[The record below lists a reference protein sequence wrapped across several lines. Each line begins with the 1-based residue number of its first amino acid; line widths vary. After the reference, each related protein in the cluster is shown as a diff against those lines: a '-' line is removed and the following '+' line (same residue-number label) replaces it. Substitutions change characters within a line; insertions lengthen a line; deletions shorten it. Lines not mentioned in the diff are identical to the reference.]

1 MNDLIRR
8 LVWSACKTNFASW
21 QARCARKAS
30 LALTALLFT
39 ALYVSSVGA
48 ITPDLPP
55 PPRYAVAD
63 PGMHKSSSD
72 WEQFVATEA
81 PGWQAIWSRDQDVP
95 MIVVGAPLM
104 IHNVPSDAQDALALG
119 DIFLREHGALL
130 GIEPGKWVPGTPVLV
145 NRIWMVPYRESVSGI
160 PIYGGRIDLRITQSG
175 ELVAFFAK
183 THPDLDVATRPS
195 ISQGTSLKLLQ
206 SNRDFPA
213 GLELENSALEILPMG
228 DDGYLCWRMD
238 IRGSE
243 PDQRW
248 TVWVDA
254 HSGVLRAAS
263 SRVISDQVTGD
274 IQGEALPHY
283 WNDPLTAYLFSWEN
297 VQVEGAWTTSDSLGH
312 YSITVPGSAPYSIHS
327 LLSGPYV
334 QVLYD
339 DGPEASYDT
348 LTPSTPHNWTWTIAN
363 SRTDERT
370 LYHHVNLV
378 HDFFKV
384 LDPGFTGMD
393 YPVPAVCEYGN
404 AYENAFWNGYGT
416 YYGGGGSQFRSFAL
430 FCDVIYHEY
439 THGVTDQIYPSGYLP
454 YIDQSGAMN
463 EAWSDYFACT
473 ITDEPLVG
481 EGGLYL
487 SGPPYL
493 RNLDNTLRYPE
504 NWMGE
509 VHDDGRIIGGAFWD
523 LRERVGSDVSDQL
536 IHFAKYGLSEDFLS
550 YFIDVLL
557 VDDDDGNLTN
567 GSPHSIELYESFG
580 IHGIGPGLVP
590 SLNLANYYYNDDANP
605 PSSGNGNTFL
615 EANETIELW
624 LAVQNQGMLYPPP
637 AENVTVALNS
647 LYSEVEV
654 LQGQANIGNLSAGQ
668 TRWIP
673 SPLLFHIA
681 GTAQDGFASLELVI
695 SANSG
700 EVESRDTLEIMIGVP
715 QILLADDDGGF
726 PYEIYY
732 ENALHQLNR
741 TYVKRNVSSGVSPDD
756 LTLHPVVLWFCGDQR
771 SNTVTNDDQSRLI
784 SHLNNGGRL
793 ILTGQNVGEDIQ
805 QSTFFQD
812 VLGAVHTDDS
822 LTYRVV
828 DGVEGDPIG
837 DNRWL
842 LLVGPPGAQNQN
854 SVGGTHAGPDAVE
867 CFRFRDDP
875 LQRAGGIRR
884 EDPSGYRT
892 IYFSFGMEGIS
903 GLAGSTPISN
913 FLSLCLTWLQEGTWA
928 EPNGEESTPL
938 SWALLPAYPN
948 PFNPTTALTLAV
960 PNPSQGELAIF
971 DILGQRVTVIDHG
984 PWSAGVHRILW
995 NAEFLPSG
1003 TYFVRLK
1010 TPSVQI
1016 VQRVVLLK

>member
-1 MNDLIRR
+1 M
-8 LVWSACKTNFASW
+8 
-21 QARCARKAS
+21 
-30 LALTALLFT
+30 AL
-39 ALYVSSVGA
+39 
-48 ITPDLPP
+48 P
-55 PPRYAVAD
+55 
-63 PGMHKSSSD
+63 
-72 WEQFVATEA
+72 
-81 PGWQAIWSRDQDVP
+81 
-95 MIVVGAPLM
+95 
-104 IHNVPSDAQDALALG
+104 NVPLNARDVLASGDA
-119 DIFLREHGALL
+119 FLREHGSLL
-130 GIEPGKWVPGTPVLV
+130 GIQSDNWIAGTPVLV
-145 NRIWMVPYRESVSGI
+145 NRIWMVPFRESVDGI
-160 PIYGGRIDLRITQSG
+160 AIYGGRIDLRITQSG
-175 ELVAFFAK
+175 KLAAFFAR
-183 THPDLDVATRPS
+183 THPDVTVATTPTVSEIACLR
-195 ISQGTSLKLLQ
+195 LLQ
-206 SNRDFPA
+206 SNRHFPA
-213 GLELENSALEILPMG
+213 GLEMENSNLEILPTG

-238 IRGSE
+238 VRGPQ

-254 HSGVLRAAS
+254 HSGVLRAAL
-263 SRVISDQVTGD
+263 SRIVNDQVTGN

-283 WNDPLTAYLFSWEN
+283 WNDPLVAYSFPWEN
-297 VQVEGAWTTSDSLGH
+297 VQVEGAWTVSDSLGH
-312 YSITVPGSAPYSIHS
+312 YSVTVPGTAPYDVHS

-348 LTPSTPHNWTWTIAN
+348 LAPSTPHNWTWTASN

-370 LYHHVNLV
+370 LYHHMNLV

-404 AYENAFWNGYGT
+404 SYENAFWNGYGT

-439 THGVTDQIYPSGYLP
+439 THGVTDQIYPPGYLP

-473 ITDEPLVG
+473 ITNEPLVG

-487 SGPPYL
+487 YGPAYL

-523 LRERVGSDVSDQL
+523 LRERVGAEVSDHL
-536 IHFAKYGLSEDFLS
+536 IHFSKYGLSEDFLS

-567 GSPHSIELYESFG
+567 GSPHSLELYESFG

-590 SLNLANYYYNDDANP
+590 SLSLANYYYNDDATP
-605 PSSGNGNTFL
+605 PSSGNNNTFL
-615 EANETIELW
+615 EADETIELW

-637 AENVTVALNS
+637 AENVNVALNS
-647 LYSEVEV
+647 LNNDVEIE
-654 LQGQANIGNLSAGQ
+654 QGQAAIGNLSAGQ
-668 TRWIP
+668 TRWIS

-681 GTAQDGFASLELVI
+681 ASAQDGFASLELVI
-695 SANSG
+695 TANSG
-700 EVESRDTLEIMIGVP
+700 EVERRDTLEIMIGIP
-715 QILLADDDGGF
+715 QILLADDDGGY
-726 PYEIYY
+726 PYETYY
-732 ENALHQLNR
+732 ESGLHQINR
-741 TYVKRNVSSGVSPDD
+741 TYVKRDVSSGISPED
-756 LTLHPVVLWFCGDQR
+756 LALHPIVLWFCGDQR
-771 SNTVTNDDQSRLI
+771 TNTVSNDDQSQLVA
-784 SHLNNGGRL
+784 HLNNGGRL

-812 VLGAVHTDDS
+812 VLGALHTDDS
-822 LTYRVV
+822 LTYRIV

-837 DNRWL
+837 DNEWL

-854 SVGGTHAGPDAVE
+854 SVGGSHAAPDAVE

-875 LQRAGGIRR
+875 LERAGGIRR

-892 IYFSFGMEGIS
+892 IYCSFGMEGIS
-903 GLAGSTPISN
+903 GLAGSTPMSE
-913 FLSLCLTWLQEGTWA
+913 FLSLCLAWLQDGMWTA
-928 EPNGEESTPL
+928 PSRNDNAPS

-948 PFNPTTALTLAV
+948 PFNPATILTLAV
-960 PNPSQGELAIF
+960 PIVSDGDLTVFNL
-971 DILGQRVTVIDHG
+971 LGQRVAVIDQG
-984 PWSAGVHRILW
+984 PWDAGVHRIVW
-995 NAEFLPSG
+995 NAEGLPSG
-1003 TYFVRLK
+1003 TYFVRLES
-1010 TPSVQI
+1010 PGVQI
-1016 VQRVVLLK
+1016 IRQVTLLR